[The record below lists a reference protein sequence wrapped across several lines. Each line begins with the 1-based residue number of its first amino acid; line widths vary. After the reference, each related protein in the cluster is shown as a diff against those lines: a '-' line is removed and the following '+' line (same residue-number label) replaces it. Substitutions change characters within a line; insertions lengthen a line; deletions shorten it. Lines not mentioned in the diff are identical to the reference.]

1 MSPHIRILHVAA
13 ASALLWPEVQSIWA
27 YVISSWRRLFSQ
39 RAGAGGGFELR
50 TAPCLECRP
59 GRMSRQGLCMA
70 RHCVRI
76 YDNTWLYIYIYMITY
91 TYSMPFVMPF
101 DAVWW
106 HMALHPLQRDRCKH
120 DKWPRRCNTR
130 CTKSVVSSMSPPKAV
145 AVLKTRIST

>member
-50 TAPCLECRP
+50 TAPGLECRP
-59 GRMSRQGLCMA
+59 GRMSHQGLCMA

-76 YDNTWLYIYIYMITY
+76 YDDI
-91 TYSMPFVMPF
+91 
-101 DAVWW
+101 
-106 HMALHPLQRDRCKH
+106 
-120 DKWPRRCNTR
+120 
-130 CTKSVVSSMSPPKAV
+130 
-145 AVLKTRIST
+145 